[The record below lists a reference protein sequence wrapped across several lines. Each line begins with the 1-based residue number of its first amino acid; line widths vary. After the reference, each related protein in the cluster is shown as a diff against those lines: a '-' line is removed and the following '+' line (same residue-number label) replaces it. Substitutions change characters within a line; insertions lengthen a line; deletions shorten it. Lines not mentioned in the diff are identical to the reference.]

1 VKRLSSVSFVVGLGS
16 ASLIGLAAQSYN
28 QALIFRKYVVMDQVG
43 FHTSF
48 SANSGREF

>member
-1 VKRLSSVSFVVGLGS
+1 VKRLSCVSFVVGLGS

-28 QALIFRKYVVMDQVG
+28 QALIFRKYLVIDQEG

-48 SANSGREF
+48 SANSGLEF